1 VWARLV
7 DGPLATATWVDW
19 LDIALLAVVVYRVLV
34 VMRGTRGAQSL
45 LGLGIVGLLYLVS
58 DVAGLTAVHWVLD
71 KLVVYLVLFLL
82 ILFQDDLRR
91 ALARAGGFL
100 FGGSTRIAARP
111 SEATVMEEIVKAAF
125 ALAHKKVGAL
135 IVIGRD
141 ANLEAWTEGAYP
153 LDAVVSNELLQAVF
167 HPASPLHDGAVVVV
181 RGRMVAAGVFLPI
194 SLSRD
199 VGRWGTR
206 HRAAIGFSE
215 ETDGLCVVVS
225 EERGTVA
232 LVSRGEITPIADTND
247 LRQRLVEKLEE
258 QAAPPQPQPGEGAT

>member
-1 VWARLV
+1 VWARLL
-7 DGPLATATWVDW
+7 DSPLATATWNDW

-34 VMRGTRGAQSL
+34 VMRGTRAAQSL
-45 LGLGIVGLLYLVS
+45 IGLGIVGLLYLVS

-100 FGGSTRIAARP
+100 FGGSTRVAARP

-125 ALAHKKVGAL
+125 ALAHKKIGAL
-135 IVIGRD
+135 VVIGRD
-141 ANLEAWTEGAYP
+141 ANLDAWTEGAYP
-153 LDAVVSNELLQAVF
+153 IDAVVTTELLQAIF

-181 RGRMVAAGVFLPI
+181 RGRVVAAGVFLPI

-258 QAAPPQPQPGEGAT
+258 QAAPNEARPEAGTP

>member
-1 VWARLV
+1 VWARLL
-7 DGPLATATWVDW
+7 DSPLWSATWIDW
-19 LDIALLAVVVYRVLV
+19 LDMALLAVVVYRVLV

-45 LGLGIVGLLYLVS
+45 LGLAIVGLLYLVS
-58 DVAGLTAVHWVLD
+58 DLTGLTAVHWVLD

-100 FGGSTRIAARP
+100 FGGSTRVAARP

-125 ALAHKKVGAL
+125 ALAHKKIGAL
-135 IVIGRD
+135 VVIGRD

-153 LDAVVSNELLQAVF
+153 IDAVVTTELLQAIF

-181 RGRMVAAGVFLPI
+181 RGRIVAAGVFLPI
-194 SLSRD
+194 SLSPD

-232 LVSRGEITPIADTND
+232 LVSRGQITPIVDTND

-258 QAAPPQPQPGEGAT
+258 QAPPEARPQAEAT